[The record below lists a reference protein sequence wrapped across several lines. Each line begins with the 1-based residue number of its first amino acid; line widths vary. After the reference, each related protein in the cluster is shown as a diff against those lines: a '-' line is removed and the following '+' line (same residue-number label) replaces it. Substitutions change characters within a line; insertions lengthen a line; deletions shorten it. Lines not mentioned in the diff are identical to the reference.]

1 MSCASDRLHMEH
13 LVARVADWCTAC
25 HFFPLFQAKWLAS
38 PRLRTISFDAKLF
51 SPWNVANL
59 TLLMEYKLKW
69 RMSHL
74 PYLFKRKI
82 FALNLTFFI
91 VSRMEYIW
99 SHRLGLAKK
108 ERTTDSSV
116 WAAQTAQFYSLESSD
131 SECSIHTWSMHFFPN
146 FFEPQL
152 LAGCALQPYA
162 TPFYSLSMLDGPK
175 VFASTFLW
183 SSRPSRYVHKS
194 LLYLLWG

>member
-1 MSCASDRLHMEH
+1 M
-13 LVARVADWCTAC
+13 ARVADWCTAC

-51 SPWNVANL
+51 CPWNVANL

-82 FALNLTFFI
+82 FAVNLTFFI
-91 VSRMEYIW
+91 VSRMVIHFW

-131 SECSIHTWSMHFFPN
+131 SECMVSIPGLCSSFLT
-146 FFEPQL
+146 
-152 LAGCALQPYA
+152 
-162 TPFYSLSMLDGPK
+162 SLT
-175 VFASTFLW
+175 ST
-183 SSRPSRYVHKS
+183 PSRLRSSAICNSFLFLKHARWPQSFCIHFS
-194 LLYLLWG
+194 LELSSLQVCT